1 MAKTCLKRKIMQNK
15 PIDIIS
21 AVKQACQEHREEAPE
36 HFSAKVVESI
46 AQRVV
51 RLLQESDASDKKVLL
66 D

>member
-1 MAKTCLKRKIMQNK
+1 MQNK
-15 PIDIIS
+15 PIDIIT
-21 AVKQACQEHREEAPE
+21 AVKQACQEHREKAPE

-51 RLLQESDASDKKVLL
+51 HLLQESDSSDRKVLL

>member
-1 MAKTCLKRKIMQNK
+1 MQNK
-15 PIDIIS
+15 PIDIIL
-21 AVKQACQEHREEAPE
+21 AVKQACQEHREEAPQ

>member
-1 MAKTCLKRKIMQNK
+1 MQNR
-15 PIDIIS
+15 PIDIIL
-21 AVKQACQEHREEAPE
+21 AVKQACQEHREEAPQ

-51 RLLQESDASDKKVLL
+51 HLLQESETSDKKVLL

>member
-1 MAKTCLKRKIMQNK
+1 MAKRCPKRKIMQNK

-21 AVKQACQEHREEAPE
+21 AVKQACQEHREEAPN
-36 HFSAKVVESI
+36 HFSVKVVEAI

-51 RLLQESDASDKKVLL
+51 CLLQESDVSDKKVLL